1 MATGFQASPPRQK
14 PFGSNCFVT
23 SPAPRRLFG
32 VRTTGASC
40 APRGRVAPRKS
51 EYRRG
56 SSCDQVVD
64 LCARQSSNAVYTSKW
79 YTSLCSS
86 KRRQLLRYTI
96 TGFSYLLGATSMPV
110 GANGGP
116 CSSIPRPRVTSWFR
130 CCETS
135 SYKCPHL
142 NNTVSLRVPPSKG
155 RKHCPLGLPS
165 WTGMETRE
173 VGSY

>member
-96 TGFSYLLGATSMPV
+96 TGILLSARRYEHACGGEWRSMFFHPETESDVMVSVLRNELLPV
-110 GANGGP
+110 
-116 CSSIPRPRVTSWFR
+116 S
-130 CCETS
+130 
-135 SYKCPHL
+135 
-142 NNTVSLRVPPSKG
+142 PSKQYRQFENPTVE
-155 RKHCPLGLPS
+155 RKKTLCARTAILDGNGN
-165 WTGMETRE
+165 T
-173 VGSY
+173 